1 MTYTPIYLH
10 YSPDVSFIQSSF
22 IYLFIF
28 IRNLLKLSSTKRA
41 LEMISIETKIE
52 RASLNIKSLKL
63 KGELNKTRGKKA
75 GEKIPGKIFFFE
87 CVIIDVRDLSCHLN
101 IILYSLIIRNKK
113 SYCRR
118 KRGTCFK
125 IWNILQKRIFY
136 STFEFLFWKQFHF
149 SSLILQASISRSMRL
164 NVFLAISP
172 PTFKTFLK
180 DDSAHLQL
188 INSTI

>member
-28 IRNLLKLSSTKRA
+28 IRNVLKLFSTKRA
-41 LEMISIETKIE
+41 LEMISTETKIE

-75 GEKIPGKIFFFE
+75 GEKIRGKIFFFE

-125 IWNILQKRIFY
+125 I
-136 STFEFLFWKQFHF
+136 
-149 SSLILQASISRSMRL
+149 
-164 NVFLAISP
+164 
-172 PTFKTFLK
+172 
-180 DDSAHLQL
+180 
-188 INSTI
+188 